1 MKTKIYES
9 LTQIDKQFVAES
21 RVAKLVT
28 LFKLVGFCPDAFR
41 TRVFEDVDD
50 LIERILEGVLI
61 NHPACVNELRESEK
75 NS

>member
-9 LTQIDKQFVAES
+9 MTQIDKQFVAES

-28 LFKLVGFCPDAFR
+28 LFKLVAVCPDAYR
-41 TRVFEDVDD
+41 LRVFEEVDD
-50 LIERILEGVLI
+50 LIERILDGVLI